1 MEIEKVAV
9 IGSGVMG
16 SGIAAQ
22 VANAGVPVVLM
33 DIVPDSAE
41 SRNALAEGAIARLLK
56 QDPAPLM
63 HKRNARLIEP
73 ANLEDDL
80 GKLGDCDWIVEAV
93 LEDLHVKNTVYN
105 KINLWKK
112 AGAAVTSNTSTI
124 PLARL
129 LDGMNEDFAAGFFI
143 THFFNPPRYMR
154 LLEIVSGP
162 RTDPATVDAVHR
174 FCDVALGKTVIA
186 CRDTP
191 GFIAN
196 RVGGYWI
203 QTAINGAMDLG
214 LTVEE
219 ADAVGGRPMGVPK
232 TGIFGLMDLVGIDLM
247 PQVAASMMASLAADD
262 PYVRDFREHDLVRRM
277 IESGYTG
284 RKGKGGFYRLN
295 REGGGPVKNSGV
307 KKSGIKEAIDLATG
321 DYAPSRRSELESA
334 RAGAKDLRALVEHED
349 RGGQWAWQVLSNV
362 IGYSAALVPEI
373 ADSVADVDAGMRLG
387 YAWKWGPFELADR
400 IGPDYVARRLRN
412 EGREVP
418 ALLDRVGD
426 ARFYRVE
433 DGRLQVFGMDGVYR
447 PVERPDGVL
456 LLEDIKRAS
465 EPIERNG
472 SASLWDIGDGVACF
486 EIHTRM
492 NALDP
497 DVVTLLQKSLKRVEK
512 EFKAL
517 VLYNEGTN
525 FSVGANIGLAL
536 FAANVG
542 VWPMIEGMI
551 ESGQKAMKAMKYA
564 AFPVVAA
571 PSGMALGGG
580 CEMLLHAAAVQAHAE
595 TYTGLVE
602 AGVGVVPG
610 WGGCK
615 EMVTRHTLNGK
626 RPAGPMPPVAKAF
639 EHISTAAVAKSAQ
652 EARDMLI
659 LRDGDGITMNRDR
672 LLYDAKQKA
681 LSLIDGYEKPEPVDL
696 SLPGPNGKA
705 ALDLAV
711 EGFRLQGKALPHDVT
726 VAGEVATVLT
736 GGDTDVTQT
745 VSEDRLYKLERE
757 SFVRLLRTEPTLAR
771 IEHMLDTG
779 KPLRN

>member
-1 MEIEKVAV
+1 MDIRKVAV

-33 DIVPDSAE
+33 DIVPKGAE
-41 SRNALAEGAIARLLK
+41 NRNALAEGAITRLLK

-93 LEDLHVKNTVYN
+93 LEDLTVKNTVYN
-105 KINLWKK
+105 KVKLYKK
-112 AGAAVTSNTSTI
+112 PSAAVTSNTSTI

-129 LDGMNEDFAAGFFI
+129 LDGMDADFAAGFFI

-154 LLEIVSGP
+154 LLEIVSGAH
-162 RTDPATVDAVHR
+162 TDPAAVEAVRR
-174 FCDVALGKTVIA
+174 FCDVRLGKTVIA
-186 CRDTP
+186 CNDTP

-196 RVGGYWI
+196 RIGGYWI
-203 QTAINGAMDLG
+203 QSAINGALDLG

-219 ADAVGGRPMGVPK
+219 ADAVGGRPMGVPR

-247 PQVAASMMASLAADD
+247 PQVAASMMASLPADD
-262 PYVRDFREHDLVRRM
+262 PYVRDFREHDLVRQM
-277 IESGYTG
+277 IETGYTG

-295 REGGGPVKNSGV
+295 REGGGK
-307 KKSGIKEAIDLATG
+307 IKESIDLSTG

-334 RAGAKDLRALVEHED
+334 RAGAKDMRALVEHPD
-349 RGGQWAWQVLSNV
+349 RGGAWAWRVLSNV

-373 ADSVADVDAGMRLG
+373 ADSAADVDSALRLG

-400 IGPDYVARRLRN
+400 LGPAYVAGRLRA
-412 EGREVP
+412 EGRGVP
-418 ALLDRVGD
+418 ALLDKVGD
-426 ARFYRVE
+426 GTFYRVA
-433 DGRLQVFGMDGVYR
+433 DGRLQVFGTDGVYR
-447 PVERPDGVL
+447 PVERPEGVL

-465 EPIERNG
+465 EPVERNG

-486 EIHTRM
+486 EVHTRM

-512 EFKAL
+512 EYRAL

-525 FSVGANIGLAL
+525 FSVGANLGLAL

-542 VWPMIEGMI
+542 VWPMIEGML
-551 ESGQKAMKAMKYA
+551 ENGQKAMKAMKYA

-580 CEMLLHAAAVQAHAE
+580 CELLLHAAAVQAHAE
-595 TYTGLVE
+595 TYAGLVE
-602 AGVGVVPG
+602 AGVGVLPG

-615 EMVTRHTLNGK
+615 EMLTRHTQDEK
-626 RPAGPMPPVAKAF
+626 RPNGPLPPVAKAF
-639 EHISTAAVAKSAQ
+639 EQISMAAVAKSAQ

-659 LRDGDGITMNRDR
+659 LREGDGVTMNRDR

-681 LSLIDGYEKPEPVDL
+681 LSLLEGYEKPEAVAL
-696 SLPGPNGKA
+696 NLPGPNGRA

-711 EGFRLQGKALPHDVT
+711 EGFALQGLALPHDRV
-726 VAGEVATVLT
+726 VSGEIAAVLT
-736 GGDTDVTQT
+736 GGDTDVTET
-745 VSEDRLYKLERE
+745 VSEDRLFALERE
-757 SFVRLLRTEPTLAR
+757 SFMTLLKTEPTLAR

>member
-1 MEIEKVAV
+1 MDIKKVAV

-33 DIVPDSAE
+33 DIVPEGAE
-41 SRNALAEGAIARLLK
+41 NRNALAEGAIARLLK
-56 QDPAPLM
+56 QDPAPFM

-80 GKLGDCDWIVEAV
+80 EKLGDCDWIVEAV
-93 LEDLHVKNTVYN
+93 LEDSVVKNTVYN
-105 KINLWKK
+105 KIILYKK
-112 AGAAVTSNTSTI
+112 PGAAVTSNTSTI
-124 PLARL
+124 PLVRL
-129 LDGMNEDFAAGFFI
+129 LDGMDEDFAANFFI

-154 LLEIVSGP
+154 LLEIVSDA
-162 RTDPATVDAVHR
+162 RTDPAAVEAVRR
-174 FCDVALGKTVIA
+174 FCDVRLGKTVIA
-186 CRDTP
+186 CNDTP

-196 RVGGYWI
+196 RIGGYWI
-203 QTAINGAMDLG
+203 QSAINGALDIG

-247 PQVAASMMASLAADD
+247 PQVAASMMASLPPDD

-277 IESGYTG
+277 IETGYTG

-295 REGGGPVKNSGV
+295 REGGGRVKESI
-307 KKSGIKEAIDLATG
+307 SLESG

-334 RAGAKDLRALVEHED
+334 RAGAKDLRALAEHPD
-349 RGGQWAWQVLSNV
+349 RGGQWAWRVLSNV

-373 ADSVADVDAGMRLG
+373 ADSVADVDAAMRLG
-387 YAWKWGPFELADR
+387 YAWKRGPFELADR
-400 IGPDYVARRLRN
+400 LGPAYVAGRLRA
-412 EGREVP
+412 EGRGVP

-426 ARFYRVE
+426 GSFYRVE
-433 DGRLQVFGMDGVYR
+433 DGSLQVFGADGAYR
-447 PVERPDGVL
+447 QVERPEGVL

-465 EPIERNG
+465 EPIARNG
-472 SASLWDIGDGVACF
+472 SASLWDIGDGVVCF
-486 EIHTRM
+486 EVHTRM

-497 DVVTLLQKSLKRVEK
+497 DVVTLFQKSLKLVEK
-512 EFKAL
+512 EYRAL
-517 VLYNEGTN
+517 VLYNEGAN
-525 FSVGANIGLAL
+525 FSVGANLGLAL

-542 VWPMIEGMI
+542 VWPMIESML
-551 ESGQKAMKAMKYA
+551 ENGQKAMKAMKYA

-580 CEMLLHAAAVQAHAE
+580 CELLLHAAAVQAHAE
-595 TYTGLVE
+595 TYAGLVE
-602 AGVGVVPG
+602 AGVGVLPG

-615 EMVTRHTLNGK
+615 EMLVRHTRDETRPNG
-626 RPAGPMPPVAKAF
+626 PLPPVARSF
-639 EHISTAAVAKSAQ
+639 EYISTAAVAKSAQ
-652 EARDMLI
+652 EARAMHI
-659 LRDGDGITMNRDR
+659 LREGDGITMNRDR

-681 LSLIDGYEKPEPVDL
+681 LSLLEGYEKPEPVDL
-696 SLPGPNGKA
+696 NLPGPNGRA

-711 EGFRLQGKALPHDVT
+711 EGFALQGVALPHDRI
-726 VAGEVATVLT
+726 VAGEIAAVLT
-736 GGDTDVTQT
+736 GGATDVTET
-745 VSEDRLYKLERE
+745 VSEDRLFALERE
-757 SFVRLLRTEPTLAR
+757 SFMKLLKTEPTLAR

>member
-1 MEIEKVAV
+1 MDIKKVAV

-22 VANAGVPVVLM
+22 VANAGVPVLLM
-33 DIVPDSAE
+33 DIVSDGAA
-41 SRNALAEGAIARLLK
+41 SRNALSEGAIARLLK

-63 HKRNARLIEP
+63 HKRNAQLIEP
-73 ANLEDDL
+73 ANLEDDV
-80 GKLGDCDWIVEAV
+80 GKLAECDWIVEAV
-93 LEDLHVKNTVYN
+93 LEDLAIKNTVYN
-105 KINLWKK
+105 KIILYKK
-112 AGAAVTSNTSTI
+112 PGAAVTSNTSTI

-129 LDGMNEDFAAGFFI
+129 LEGMNEDFAANFFI

-154 LLEIVSGP
+154 LLEIVSGA
-162 RTDPATVDAVHR
+162 RTDPATVDAVRR
-174 FCDVALGKTVIA
+174 FCDVRLGKTVIA
-186 CRDTP
+186 CNDTP

-196 RVGGYWI
+196 RIGGYWV
-203 QTAINGAMDLG
+203 QSAINGALDLG

-247 PQVAASMMASLAADD
+247 PQVVASMMSSLPADD

-277 IESGYTG
+277 IETGYTG

-295 REGGGPVKNSGV
+295 RDGGGKVKES
-307 KKSGIKEAIDLATG
+307 IDLASG

-334 RAGAKDLRALVEHED
+334 RAGAKDMRALVEHPD
-349 RGGQWAWQVLSNV
+349 RGGQWAWRVLSNV
-362 IGYSAALVPEI
+362 IGYSAALAPEI
-373 ADSVADVDAGMRLG
+373 ADSVADVDSALRLG

-400 IGPDYVARRLRN
+400 LGPAYVAGRLRA
-412 EGREVP
+412 EGRDVP

-426 ARFYRVE
+426 DSFYRVE
-433 DGRLQVFGMDGVYR
+433 DGSLQVYGADGNYR
-447 PVERPDGVL
+447 PVERPEGVL

-465 EPIERNG
+465 EPVERNG
-472 SASLWDIGDGVACF
+472 SASLWNIGDGVACF
-486 EIHTRM
+486 EVHTRM

-497 DVVTLLQKSLKRVEK
+497 EVVTLLQKSLKRVEK
-512 EFKAL
+512 EYKAL

-525 FSVGANIGLAL
+525 FSVGANLGLAL

-542 VWPMIEGMI
+542 VWPMIEGML
-551 ESGQKAMKAMKYA
+551 ENGQKAMKAMKYA

-580 CEMLLHAAAVQAHAE
+580 CELLLHAAAVQAHAE
-595 TYTGLVE
+595 TYAGLVE
-602 AGVGVVPG
+602 AGVGVLPG

-615 EMVTRHTLNGK
+615 EMVTRHTQDEK
-626 RPAGPMPPVAKAF
+626 RPNGPLPPVAKAF
-639 EHISTAAVAKSAQ
+639 EQISMAAVAKSAQ
-652 EARDMLI
+652 EAREMSI
-659 LRDGDGITMNRDR
+659 LRERDGITMNRDR

-681 LSLIDGYEKPEPVDL
+681 LSLLEGYEKPEPVEL
-696 SLPGPNGKA
+696 NLPGPNGKA

-711 EGFRLQGKALPHDVT
+711 EGFALQGLALPHDRV
-726 VAGEVATVLT
+726 VSGEIATVLT
-736 GGDTDVTQT
+736 GGDTDVTEI
-745 VSEDRLYKLERE
+745 VSEERLFALERE
-757 SFVRLLRTEPTLAR
+757 SFMTLLRTEPTLAR

>member
-1 MEIEKVAV
+1 MEIKKVAV
-9 IGSGVMG
+9 IGSGTMG

-33 DIVPDSAE
+33 DIVPEGAA
-41 SRNALAEGAIARLLK
+41 SRNALAEGAVARMLK
-56 QDPAPLM
+56 QDPAPFM
-63 HKRNARLIEP
+63 HPRNARLIEP

-80 GKLGDCDWIVEAV
+80 GKLRDCDWIVEAV
-93 LEDLHVKNTVYN
+93 VERLAVKNTVYN
-105 KINLWKK
+105 KINLYKK
-112 AGAAVTSNTSTI
+112 PGAAVTSNTSTI

-154 LLEIVSGP
+154 LLEIVSGAHS
-162 RTDPATVDAVHR
+162 DPAAVDAVRR

-186 CRDTP
+186 CNDTP

-196 RVGGYWI
+196 RIGGYWI

-247 PQVAASMMASLAADD
+247 PQVAASMMASLPADD
-262 PYVRDFREHDLVRRM
+262 PYVRDFREHDLVRQM
-277 IESGYTG
+277 IETGYTG

-295 REGGGPVKNSGV
+295 REGSGPE
-307 KKSGIKEAIDLATG
+307 KKSRVKESIDLATG
-321 DYAPSRRSELESA
+321 EYAPSRKSELESA

-349 RGGQWAWQVLSNV
+349 RGGQWAWRVLSNV

-373 ADSVADVDAGMRLG
+373 ADSVADVDAAMRLG

-400 IGPDYVARRLRN
+400 IGPKYVADRLRD
-412 EGREVP
+412 EGREAP
-418 ALLDRVGD
+418 ALLDLVGD
-426 ARFYRVE
+426 GRFYRVE
-433 DGRLQVFGMDGVYR
+433 DGRLQAFGMDGVYR

-465 EPIERNG
+465 APVDRNG

-551 ESGQKAMKAMKYA
+551 ENGQKAMKAMKYA

-580 CEMLLHAAAVQAHAE
+580 CELLLHAAAVQAHAE

-615 EMVTRHTLNGK
+615 EMVTRQTLNGK
-626 RPAGPMPPVAKAF
+626 RPAGPMPPVARAF

-659 LRDGDGITMNRDR
+659 LCEGDGITMNRDR

-736 GGDTDVTQT
+736 GGETDVTQT

-757 SFVRLLRTEPTLAR
+757 SFVRLLKTEPTLAR

>member
-9 IGSGVMG
+9 IGSGTMG

-33 DIVPDSAE
+33 DIVPEGAE

-80 GKLGDCDWIVEAV
+80 GKLRDCDWIVEAV
-93 LEDLHVKNTVYN
+93 LEDLGVKNTVYN
-105 KINLWKK
+105 KIKLYKK
-112 AGAAVTSNTSTI
+112 PGTAVTSNTSTI

-129 LDGMNEDFAAGFFI
+129 LDGMDDGFAANFFI

-154 LLEIVSGP
+154 LLEIVSGAQ
-162 RTDPATVDAVHR
+162 TDPATVDAVRR

-186 CRDTP
+186 CNDTP

-196 RVGGYWI
+196 RIGGYWI

-219 ADAVGGRPMGVPK
+219 ADAVGGRPMGVPR

-247 PQVAASMMASLAADD
+247 PQVAASMIASLPADD

-295 REGGGPVKNSGV
+295 REGGGPE
-307 KKSGIKEAIDLATG
+307 KKSRVKESIDLATG
-321 DYAPSRRSELESA
+321 EYAPSRGSELESA

-349 RGGQWAWQVLSNV
+349 RGGQWAWRVLSNV

-373 ADSVADVDAGMRLG
+373 ADSVADVDAAMRLG

-400 IGPDYVARRLRN
+400 IGPDYVAGRLRV

-418 ALLDRVGD
+418 ALLDLVGD
-426 ARFYRVE
+426 GRFYRVE
-433 DGRLQVFGMDGVYR
+433 DGRLQVFVMDGVYR

-456 LLEDIKRAS
+456 LLEDIERAG

-497 DVVTLLQKSLKRVEK
+497 DVITLLQKSLKQVEK

-602 AGVGVVPG
+602 AGVGVLPG

-626 RPAGPMPPVAKAF
+626 RPSGPMPPVARAF

-681 LSLIDGYEKPEPVDL
+681 LSLIDGYKKPEPVDL